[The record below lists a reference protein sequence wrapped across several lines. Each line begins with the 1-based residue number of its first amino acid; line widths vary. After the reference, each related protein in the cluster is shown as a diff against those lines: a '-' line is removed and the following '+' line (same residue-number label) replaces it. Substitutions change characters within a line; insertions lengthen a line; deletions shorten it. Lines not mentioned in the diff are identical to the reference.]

1 MPLLRGVRAEPLRPL
16 EADWTMPP
24 RGRVTA
30 SFQPAEPATGVS
42 NARFDTAPSP
52 DFVRDHGRVNRPNGP
67 TVSRDAFFHSK
78 MLQGAATFQLNLA
91 LSSNS

>member
-42 NARFDTAPSP
+42 NARFDIVLGP
-52 DFVRDHGRVNRPNGP
+52 DFGRVNRPNGP
-67 TVSRDAFFHSK
+67 TVSRDAFFRSK